1 MICIFSKTFFN
12 SIDFDGKSLYSCQE
26 PWKIWT
32 SCEKWIAKWQMFGVI
47 RVNDTYS
54 ECVCEGSLC
63 NNNNNGIK
71 CYSNPRREMSET
83 FRRENLKDVIIPNN
97 LITCQPNVK
106 QCILHGNLS
115 LIFFNLFGRN
125 YVK

>member
-12 SIDFDGKSLYSCQE
+12 SIDFYGKSLYSCQE
-26 PWKIWT
+26 PWIIWT

-83 FRRENLKDVIIPNN
+83 FRRENLKDVIIPDN

-106 QCILHGNLS
+106 QCILHGNLRITLAEAICS
-115 LIFFNLFGRN
+115 IIF
-125 YVK
+125 